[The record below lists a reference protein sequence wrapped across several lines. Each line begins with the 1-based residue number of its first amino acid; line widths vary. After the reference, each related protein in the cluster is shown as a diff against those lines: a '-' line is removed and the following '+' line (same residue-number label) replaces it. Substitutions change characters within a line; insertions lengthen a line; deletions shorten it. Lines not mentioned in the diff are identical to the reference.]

1 MGKQLIFDI
10 RLNLMHCFFFQPNA
24 AGLRWQQLLFE
35 EWTTNVT
42 LTPSSLSTRAF
53 HGDYL
58 LTVSY
63 FDEVIQEQELTLIRG
78 NNVFNVTIQ

>member
-1 MGKQLIFDI
+1 MKNSITSVVLY
-10 RLNLMHCFFFQPNA
+10 FFQPNA

-35 EWTTNVT
+35 EWATNVT

-63 FDEVIQEQELTLIRG
+63 FGEVIEEHELTVIRG
-78 NNVFNVTIQ
+78 NNVFDVTIE